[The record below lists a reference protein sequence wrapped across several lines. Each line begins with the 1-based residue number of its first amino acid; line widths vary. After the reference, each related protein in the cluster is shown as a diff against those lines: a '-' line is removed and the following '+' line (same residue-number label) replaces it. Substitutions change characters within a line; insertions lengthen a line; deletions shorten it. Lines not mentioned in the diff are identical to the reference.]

1 MPEAAPLAGVTYSHG
16 LEAAAEVDTFR
27 IELAAGVRYF
37 WDIWSDAVTDLHVT
51 LEDATQTLYSES
63 IGSGRYDFY
72 TAAEDQTVILSV
84 SSDGANTGSY
94 FLYYQA
100 TLTADLPLQLG
111 SGASETLTAT
121 EASELWGWDGNDT
134 LIGSVAADWLV
145 GGRGNDAL
153 TGRAGADRL
162 YGGTGA
168 DALNGGFGGDRMLGG
183 TGDDSYVVDSAGDR
197 VEEGAGQG
205 TDTVRSGLSHALAAN
220 VENLILTGT
229 AAAGTGNGLANL
241 LAGNAAANA
250 LLGGAGGDRLLGG
263 DGNDRLSGGL
273 GADSLN
279 GGRGADRFTGGA
291 GADVFVFAAGDS
303 GRGAAR
309 DAIFDFVRGADR
321 LDLRAIDAD
330 GLHAGNQAFDFVGT
344 SAFSGAAGEL
354 RFQAGILSGDLN
366 GDRAAD
372 FEIALTGIAG
382 LAASDM
388 LL

>member
-1 MPEAAPLAGVTYSHG
+1 MSEAALLAGVTYAYG
-16 LEAAAEVDTFR
+16 LEDAADVDTFDL
-27 IELAAGVRYF
+27 ELAAGVRYF
-37 WDIWSDAVTDLHVT
+37 WDIWSDAVSDLHVT
-51 LEDATQTLYSES
+51 LEDATETLYSES
-63 IGSGRYDFY
+63 VGAGRFEFY
-72 TAAEDQTVILSV
+72 TTAETGTLTLSV
-84 SSDGANTGSY
+84 SSDGASTGGY
-94 FLYYQA
+94 FLYYQE

-111 SGASETLTAT
+111 TSASETMTAP

-134 LIGSVAADWLV
+134 LIGCGAADWLV

-153 TGRAGADRL
+153 NGRAGADRL
-162 YGGTGA
+162 YGGTGS
-168 DALNGGFGGDRMLGG
+168 DALNGGFGADRMLGG
-183 TGDDSYVVDSAGDR
+183 IGDDSYVVDSAGDR

-205 TDTVRSGLSHALAAN
+205 TDTVRSGLGHALAAN

-241 LAGNAAANA
+241 LVGNAAANA

-309 DAIFDFVRGADR
+309 DAIFDFARGADR

-330 GLHAGNQAFDFVGT
+330 GLHAGNQAFDFVG
-344 SAFSGAAGEL
+344 AGGFSGDAGEL

-372 FEIALTGIAG
+372 FEIALTGIAA